1 VGERGG
7 IGFHT
12 ALRQKLRRQFRHG
25 DVVLLLDPPQQ
36 VIAMRFEFGVSAPT
50 QRLGTSP
57 PRSRRAVIR
66 LMTNEGDTLKCAAVA
81 RREWPAST
89 YAATRSRRSIE
100 SGLGIANHLPVEVNH
115 AKAKKESHP
124 IQPECPMLWPQSQTA
139 DTLLQSIDLAVAAE
153 ALGADGAYFRV
164 HHFAGVVTRT
174 WLWPNESQKDSAR
187 VQAAVACPPVLQRF
201 PSEEAEPHAG

>member
-12 ALRQKLRRQFRHG
+12 ALRQKLRPQLRHG
-25 DVVLLLDPPQQ
+25 DVVLLVDPPQQ
-36 VIAMRFEFGVSAPT
+36 VIAMRFKFGVSVPS
-50 QRLGTSP
+50 LGANP

-100 SGLGIANHLPVEVNH
+100 YSLGIANHLLTEVNH
-115 AKAKKESHP
+115 GP
-124 IQPECPMLWPQSQTA
+124 
-139 DTLLQSIDLAVAAE
+139 
-153 ALGADGAYFRV
+153 
-164 HHFAGVVTRT
+164 
-174 WLWPNESQKDSAR
+174 SQKGIQSDST
-187 VQAAVACPPVLQRF
+187 
-201 PSEEAEPHAG
+201 